1 MEALASKSLMSGTYS
16 TVTEA
21 YCQSLNTTGDS
32 EEQTLKI
39 SQFRRGPL
47 TDSRMETAVG
57 FRALFP
63 SPSQGC
69 SLAQQEVLVIEFE
82 VVPL

>member
-1 MEALASKSLMSGTYS
+1 MEALASKSLTSGTYS

-21 YCQSLNTTGDS
+21 YCQSTGDS

-39 SQFRRGPL
+39 SQFRRGLL